1 MDINGKI
8 ESVLVR
14 TFIYKWG
21 NCPLT
26 HWITADWA
34 FFDGKPMVLESTV
47 TMDPSHS
54 CRMIRMH
61 GQGVADVCVFSW
73 FQRLV
78 PSPLDVGC
86 FESEMFSL
94 TLRTCR
100 WCFQLFPSL
109 SEVGLKPAKTTRCLA
124 VSKSHWHSP
133 HFFPWEHHSIGEETP
148 PGHRHS
154 HLYTQR
160 SESLLWQTSVAPGH
174 VHSQRQLSN
183 ASAMLQHV
191 KIGCFKV
198 ESLSWRRLEDGG
210 NEHLKCNLVTCRWWC
225 FGHWGSL
232 GWDVEVMTRS
242 ATYRVERPTSS
253 VFASGALSSAR
264 TRWELKEQPGK

>member
-1 MDINGKI
+1 LQNDQNALSRGC
-8 ESVLVR
+8 R
-14 TFIYKWG
+14 CG
-21 NCPLT
+21 
-26 HWITADWA
+26 
-34 FFDGKPMVLESTV
+34 FFMVPTTCSFA
-47 TMDPSHS
+47 
-54 CRMIRMH
+54 
-61 GQGVADVCVFSW
+61 Q
-73 FQRLV
+73 
-78 PSPLDVGC
+78 DVGC

-133 HFFPWEHHSIGEETP
+133 HFFPWQEHHSSMDVTP

-154 HLYTQR
+154 QLYTHR
-160 SESLLWQTSVAPGH
+160 SESLLWHTSIAPGH

-183 ASAMLQHV
+183 ASAMLQHM
-191 KIGCFKV
+191 KIKCFKV
-198 ESLSWRRLEDGG
+198 ESLSWRHLEDGG
-210 NEHLKCNLVTCRWWC
+210 NEHLKCNLVTCRWCC

-232 GWDVEVMTRS
+232 GLDVEVMTRS